1 MPSVYLSPST
11 QDFNQYIN
19 GGNEEYYMNL
29 IADAMVPY
37 LRANNITFGR
47 NDPNQSLA
55 QAIANSNA
63 GNYNFHLALHS
74 NSSPDHLKGQLR
86 GPNVYY
92 YATSSN
98 GKRMS
103 DLIANNLKNI
113 YPDPALIQVLP
124 TTTLAELRRTK
135 APAALVEVAYHD
147 NWQDAQ
153 WIKDSVNSIARQM
166 VISLTQ
172 YFGMP
177 FIDPYA

>member
-1 MPSVYLSPST
+1 MPSVYLSPSV
-11 QDFNQYIN
+11 QDFNPYII

-47 NDPNQSLA
+47 NDPTQTLS

-74 NSSPDHLKGQLR
+74 NSSPPHLAGILR
-86 GPNVYY
+86 GPNVYH
-92 YATSSN
+92 YATSHN
-98 GKRMS
+98 GRIMS
-103 DLIANNLKNI
+103 DIIAENFKNI
-113 YPDPALIQVLP
+113 YPDPDLIQVLP
-124 TTTLAELRRTK
+124 TTALAELRRTK

-147 NWQDAQ
+147 NWQDAT
-153 WIKDSVNSIARQM
+153 WIRDNISSIARQL
-166 VISLTQ
+166 VVSLTQ